1 VKKIS
6 TRFALLMAA
15 AAVVPLLA
23 YGAVS
28 IISLRGGAR
37 EAVIQGNLNVARR
50 AAEQIELYVSSSI
63 RMLQAVAAELQRTGL
78 VAWQQE
84 RILKNYALKFPEFT
98 ELTLTGEN
106 GDTVVTSRIGR
117 STVTV
122 PGADSLEKNG
132 VLMSRFTLDDEALPT
147 TILAIPV
154 EDADQRRWLVA
165 RVSLEELW
173 RMVDRI
179 RVGQRGYALVVT
191 RDGQLIAHGE
201 PESKSLVARREEIAA
216 HPLIAPAGTDA
227 SSSRAMPTPDSLE
240 YSDWAVD
247 RIGGKRHGT
256 ILGVRAQVPFFD
268 WTVVVEQP
276 ISEAYAI
283 PQRLQQ
289 QLVVAIALAL
299 FVMLSIGYFWGRSF
313 IDPILRLTRGTRA
326 LAEGHLDERVAVDS
340 KDELGQLG
348 TAFNNMADKLVELQ
362 EDVRK
367 KERQAMFGRVS
378 IGLVHDLSTPI
389 QNIGNVCK
397 MITMLF
403 DDLEYRET
411 FKRTVD
417 RELVLI
423 KRMLEDLRNVAK
435 PVPLEKFPL
444 DLNRVLAEVAESM
457 LGSAQSSGLT
467 LETALCFGPL
477 YIEGD
482 RYALNRVYGNL
493 LKNAFQATA
502 PQGKVSVHTTRQDD
516 HAVVEVR
523 DTGSGIP
530 PERLATIFDDFV
542 TTKKRGLGLGLA
554 ISKKIV
560 EQLGGTI
567 TVASEVGRGTTF
579 TMRFALTQARPEQLA
594 VS

>member
-1 VKKIS
+1 
-6 TRFALLMAA
+6 
-15 AAVVPLLA
+15 
-23 YGAVS
+23 
-28 IISLRGGAR
+28 
-37 EAVIQGNLNVARR
+37 
-50 AAEQIELYVSSSI
+50 
-63 RMLQAVAAELQRTGL
+63 
-78 VAWQQE
+78 
-84 RILKNYALKFPEFT
+84 
-98 ELTLTGEN
+98 
-106 GDTVVTSRIGR
+106 
-117 STVTV
+117 
-122 PGADSLEKNG
+122 
-132 VLMSRFTLDDEALPT
+132 
-147 TILAIPV
+147 
-154 EDADQRRWLVA
+154 
-165 RVSLEELW
+165 
-173 RMVDRI
+173 
-179 RVGQRGYALVVT
+179 
-191 RDGQLIAHGE
+191 
-201 PESKSLVARREEIAA
+201 
-216 HPLIAPAGTDA
+216 
-227 SSSRAMPTPDSLE
+227 
-240 YSDWAVD
+240 
-247 RIGGKRHGT
+247 
-256 ILGVRAQVPFFD
+256 VPFFD

-276 ISEAYAI
+276 TSEAYAI

-289 QLVVAIALAL
+289 QLVVAITLAL

-326 LAEGHLDERVAVDS
+326 LAEGHLEERVAVDS

-348 TAFNNMADKLVELQ
+348 AAFNNMADRLVELQ
-362 EDVRK
+362 EDVKK

-389 QNIGNVCK
+389 QNIGNACK

-444 DLNRVLAEVAESM
+444 DLNKVLSEVAESM

-467 LETALCFGPL
+467 LETALCLGPL

-493 LKNAFQATA
+493 LKNAFQATP
-502 PQGKVSVHTTRQDD
+502 PQGKVTVRTTRQDD
-516 HAVVEVR
+516 QAVVDVS

-579 TMRFALTQARPEQLA
+579 TMRFQLTQARPEQLA

>member
-63 RMLQAVAAELQRTGL
+63 RILQAVAAELQRTGL
-78 VAWQQE
+78 LAWQQE

-98 ELTLTGEN
+98 ELTLTDEN
-106 GDTVVTSRIGR
+106 GDTVVTSRLGP

-132 VLMSRFTLDDEALPT
+132 VLMSRFALDDDLLPT
-147 TILAIPV
+147 TTLAIPV
-154 EDADQRRWLVA
+154 EDAEQRRWLVA

-216 HPLIAPAGTDA
+216 HPLIAPTGVDA
-227 SSSRAMPTPDSLE
+227 ASGNTMPSPDSRE
-240 YSDWAVD
+240 YSDWASD

-276 ISEAYAI
+276 TSEAYAI

-289 QLVVAIALAL
+289 QLVVAITLAL

-326 LAEGHLDERVAVDS
+326 LAEGHLEERVAVDS
-340 KDELGQLG
+340 QDELGQLG

-389 QNIGNVCK
+389 QNIGNACK

-444 DLNRVLAEVAESM
+444 DLNKILAEVAESM

-467 LETALCFGPL
+467 LETALCLGPL

-502 PQGKVSVHTTRQDD
+502 PQGKVAVRTMRQDD
-516 HAVVEVR
+516 QAVVEVS

-579 TMRFALTQARPEQLA
+579 TMRFQLTQARPEQLA